1 MSFISSYLLK
11 KTSFSELPSIVRS
24 VTARTIKESKEQMNV
39 TTGVNWYYPDAKAT
53 LDIVDR
59 VSNDCCRTID
69 SALILYKNFSGDGS
83 KESKAL

>member
-1 MSFISSYLLK
+1 
-11 KTSFSELPSIVRS
+11 
-24 VTARTIKESKEQMNV
+24 MNV